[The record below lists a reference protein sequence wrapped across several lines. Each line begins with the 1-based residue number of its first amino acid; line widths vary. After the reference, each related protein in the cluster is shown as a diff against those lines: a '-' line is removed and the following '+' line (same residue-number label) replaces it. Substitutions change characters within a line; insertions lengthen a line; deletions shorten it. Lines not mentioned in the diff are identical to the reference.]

1 MTLDIIEKTLIK
13 IIVNLNNVKTMDL
26 SSVKILKS
34 SSILR
39 F

>member
-34 SSILR
+34 SILR

>member
-13 IIVNLNNVKTMDL
+13 IIINLNNVKTMDL

-34 SSILR
+34 SILR